1 MASVLQAPRPDG
13 RRTLRRQ
20 AEQSHS
26 SREILLRGTRS
37 ITLPVRPDPA
47 PCPAPQS
54 PSLPADPAAGAFQPT
69 LWGPGHARLLPW
81 QAFPLRANSARNSIC
96 CVQNYGLFL
105 APASPRPRCK
115 HRRPHRAERALQQRH
130 GVWGCAGETD
140 LAFLPLWGWN
150 PPSTEEEKNKG
161 IQEQTGRET
170 RFPSLISPKRFSLL
184 CTAVKASL
192 PPFPDQRPA
201 GVWEVV
207 SARARARGL
216 PDMVH
221 NTACV

>member
-54 PSLPADPAAGAFQPT
+54 PSLPADPAAGAFRPT

-130 GVWGCAGETD
+130 GVWGCAGEID

-150 PPSTEEEKNKG
+150 PPSTEEEKKQRHSGADWEGNPLPFSGLPQK
-161 IQEQTGRET
+161 IQLAVHRREGL
-170 RFPSLISPKRFSLL
+170 S
-184 CTAVKASL
+184 ASL
-192 PPFPDQRPA
+192 PRPEA
-201 GVWEVV
+201 SWGLGGGVC
-207 SARARARGL
+207 
-216 PDMVH
+216 
-221 NTACV
+221 TC